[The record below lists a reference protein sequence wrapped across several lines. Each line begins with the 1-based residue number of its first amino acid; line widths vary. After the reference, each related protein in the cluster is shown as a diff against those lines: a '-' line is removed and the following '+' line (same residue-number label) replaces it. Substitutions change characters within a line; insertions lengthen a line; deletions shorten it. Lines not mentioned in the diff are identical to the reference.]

1 MVTERYTYKE
11 LNSLMPT
18 VSKPPPPVPPRA
30 RLVQDGL
37 QEEVPVAD
45 PVSVYVRV
53 RPLLQEEQDEQLLP
67 GLLVEDNQD
76 LEEGVALKT
85 DQVTIGGFSG
95 VLGPTCDNE
104 AVFQSSFLPR
114 LDTVVQGGLASLFC
128 YGYTGSGK
136 SHTVL
141 GSRGQEGLYRKAA
154 GHLLEQLEQRHPDRQ
169 LFLVA
174 SACEIYGEQVYDLL
188 GEEKLQCSLRTD
200 GEGNLCVA
208 GPAVRTDLRDVVE
221 ECSKLGE
228 GDHATLVTLSRGLR
242 HWPVKSMEDL
252 ERFSSTALQQR
263 VVGSSTEHTASSRS
277 HALLRMEVVDQQLLE
292 AKEAV
297 EEAKALLPAFLNALD
312 NHTSECHKK
321 LVVFD
326 GGKDG
331 KVGLRQYPGGQEEWD
346 RTREELQEKKEALQ
360 EMVAP
365 VMSRIDAAYRR
376 LEAAQEQEKGTGGV
390 LLLVDLAGADYD
402 KRDLTVT
409 TPQQRKE
416 STDINKSLLALKECF
431 RTIGG
436 VYGSTAARSCFRGS
450 KLTRLLEDSLLP
462 ADSSS
467 RRNKKCSG
475 VMIVNV
481 SPAERLAKRT
491 LNVLRY
497 GQIFS
502 DGSKQDVRK
511 TTMAGVRKTTKPWA
525 VKVVDGQK

>member
-1 MVTERYTYKE
+1 MAGPAVKTDLRHVVTECGE
-11 LNSLMPT
+11 L
-18 VSKPPPPVPPRA
+18 
-30 RLVQDGL
+30 
-37 QEEVPVAD
+37 
-45 PVSVYVRV
+45 
-53 RPLLQEEQDEQLLP
+53 
-67 GLLVEDNQD
+67 
-76 LEEGVALKT
+76 
-85 DQVTIGGFSG
+85 
-95 VLGPTCDNE
+95 
-104 AVFQSSFLPR
+104 
-114 LDTVVQGGLASLFC
+114 
-128 YGYTGSGK
+128 
-136 SHTVL
+136 
-141 GSRGQEGLYRKAA
+141 
-154 GHLLEQLEQRHPDRQ
+154 
-169 LFLVA
+169 
-174 SACEIYGEQVYDLL
+174 
-188 GEEKLQCSLRTD
+188 
-200 GEGNLCVA
+200 GEGNL
-208 GPAVRTDLRDVVE
+208 
-221 ECSKLGE
+221 
-228 GDHATLVTLSRGLR
+228 ATLVTLNPPLR
-242 HWPVKSMEDL
+242 HWPVRSLADL

-297 EEAKALLPAFLNALD
+297 EEAKALLPALLNALD

-331 KVGLRQYPGGQEEWD
+331 KVGLRQYPGGQGEWD
-346 RTREELQEKKEALQ
+346 RAMEELQEKKEALQ
-360 EMVAP
+360 KMVPP
-365 VMSRIDAAYRR
+365 VMSRIDVAYRR

-402 KRDLTVT
+402 KRDMTVT

-467 RRNKKCSG
+467 RRNKQCSG

-511 TTMAGVRKTTKPWA
+511 TTMAGAQKMTKPWA
-525 VKVVDGQK
+525 AKTVDGQK